1 MTKMAEPP
9 SPAVKEANER
19 SGVSRNKVEEHVIP
33 KNHMGIVFFSLM
45 CTMFLVAL
53 DQTITT
59 TALPTIVAEIGGG
72 KNYSWVGRYVYATY
86 NVVCNAIFHTVLT
99 C

>member
-1 MTKMAEPP
+1 MTKIAEPP

-53 DQTITT
+53 DQ
-59 TALPTIVAEIGGG
+59 VRS
-72 KNYSWVGRYVYATY
+72 NS
-86 NVVCNAIFHTVLT
+86 AILFVNI
-99 C
+99 